1 MTKGYDELHGLLYKV
16 LIYQLSV
23 SFLSE
28 VMFVD
33 CIKVY
38 TFAALQFHIKNMKR
52 ILGLLITTIGILLIG
67 SFFIFTPNHA
77 FNPADSVSGV
87 QASAGIVYGGF
98 ITFGVGMVIFIS
110 TLPFAGEK
118 SKNA

>member
-1 MTKGYDELHGLLYKV
+1 MV
-16 LIYQLSV
+16 
-23 SFLSE
+23 
-28 VMFVD
+28 FVD